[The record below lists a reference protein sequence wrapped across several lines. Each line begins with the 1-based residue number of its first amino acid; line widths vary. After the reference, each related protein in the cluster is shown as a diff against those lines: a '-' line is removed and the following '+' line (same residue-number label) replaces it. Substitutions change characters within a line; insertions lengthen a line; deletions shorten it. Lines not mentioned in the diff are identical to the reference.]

1 MSLRFIPVVITFII
15 INLYVGWHGNWLLS
29 FYDVPLAGTLYWIL
43 FWVVAL
49 SYLIGRFRLV
59 PGPLG
64 RGLKVVGSYY
74 IAVLEFAV
82 ILLPI
87 TDLVAW
93 FLHLAGIAS
102 TSYVPFLSGIVG
114 IVLIALLLRG
124 SWNAWS
130 TVKRTYELEVPKIA
144 GGLKELRILVASD
157 IHLGNIVGK
166 RHLRRL
172 ILHMRAMQPD
182 LILLPGDV
190 IDDDI
195 EPFMRNNMAKV
206 MKQLHA
212 RLGVYAVLGNH
223 EYYGGHIEQYVKEMK
238 KIGIQVLRDE
248 TVLVDNLFY
257 VVGRKDKAA
266 EGMDPE
272 GRAGIEAL
280 LAPLD
285 HSKPIIVMDHQP
297 YHFDKAAHA
306 GADLLLS
313 GHTHRG
319 QFAPNHWITRRLFE
333 LDWGYMQKG
342 MMHVIVSSGFGSW
355 GPPIRLA
362 SRSEV
367 IEIVLHFHEK
377 K

>member
-1 MSLRFIPVVITFII
+1 MLRIIPVVITFIV
-15 INLYVGWHGNWLLS
+15 INLYVGWHGNWLLN
-29 FYDVPLAGTLYWIL
+29 FYDVPFAGTWYWIL

-49 SYLIGRFRLV
+49 SYLIGRFRML

-64 RGLKVVGSYY
+64 RLLKVVGSYY
-74 IAVLEFAV
+74 FAILEFAV

-93 FLHLAGIAS
+93 FLHLAGVS
-102 TSYVPFLSGIVG
+102 RTSYVPFLSVIVG
-114 IVLIALLLRG
+114 MVLMALLVRG

-130 TVKRTYELEVPKIA
+130 TVKRTYEVEVPKYA
-144 GGLKELRILVASD
+144 GGLRELRILMASD

-195 EPFMRNNMAKV
+195 EPFMRNNMSSV

-248 TVLVDNLFY
+248 TVLIDNLFY
-257 VVGRKDKAA
+257 IIGRKDKAA

-280 LAPLD
+280 LEPLD
-285 HSKPIIVMDHQP
+285 HTKPIIVMDHQP
-297 YHFDKAAHA
+297 YHFDRAAQA
-306 GADLLLS
+306 GTDLLLS

-333 LDWGYMQKG
+333 LDWGYMLKER
-342 MMHVIVSSGFGSW
+342 MHVIVSSGFGSW

-362 SRSEV
+362 SQSEV
-367 IEIVLHFHEK
+367 IEIIVKFTEK